1 MGLSSENFLGK
12 TGENPLIWD
21 EDEYHRFWD
30 CRFKVQQSGFVSI
43 PTTWLVRT
51 RVFPIQI
58 AITGGGN
65 HQFSDITIG
74 PYGYGIVVS
83 QVPS

>member
-1 MGLSSENFLGK
+1 M
-12 TGENPLIWD
+12 IWD
-21 EDEYHRFWD
+21 EDEYITVFGIADWYSNLGQYPYD
-30 CRFKVQQSGFVSI
+30 
-43 PTTWLVRT
+43 LVGEKT
-51 RVFPIQI
+51 VFPIQI
-58 AITGGGN
+58 AITGGVN